1 MTYRAN
7 WCPGLEDRRIRTQ
20 YLLIINSVINLF
32 KNARFSSNRKAR
44 LGAGFAKRS
53 KVSRGGW
60 IRARKPGH
68 ERMKMLTYRLPE
80 IGISTAIHL

>member
-32 KNARFSSNRKAR
+32 KTHGFLRTEKPALRASESGFRKTKKKLVGSTGQISIALCQARE
-44 LGAGFAKRS
+44 
-53 KVSRGGW
+53 V
-60 IRARKPGH
+60 
-68 ERMKMLTYRLPE
+68 
-80 IGISTAIHL
+80 GI